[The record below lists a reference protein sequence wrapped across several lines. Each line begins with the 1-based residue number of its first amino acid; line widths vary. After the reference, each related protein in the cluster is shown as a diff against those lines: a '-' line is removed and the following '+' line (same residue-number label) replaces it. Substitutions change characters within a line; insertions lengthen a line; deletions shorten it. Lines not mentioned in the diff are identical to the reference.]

1 MPYDLFIS
9 HASEDKPSAVRPLAD
24 ALKARGLVLW
34 LDELELEIGDSLR
47 KRIDNALNTS
57 RFGVVVLSHAF
68 FAKPW
73 PQIELDALLTR
84 EIRGE
89 KVILPIWH
97 GLSVSD
103 VENYSPILASR
114 LAYRTQ
120 DGIEAAADAIQ
131 RAVKKARPAND
142 SDPDSAWQVILR
154 EQLFEDFNTA
164 SGPYQGYFSHPSRR
178 EDAARYQAN
187 GGEVISNQILK
198 LPYYQTYWGYEA
210 AAQFT
215 PDLMESWKPIT
226 VRAIDRHF
234 AGKRWLEVPSEYSFS
249 SGPTVAMRIVQTIRH
264 TARAAEVMMLLDEE
278 NPLVDQVVWD
288 IVTEADTLQNSDGG
302 WPEFRANVG
311 PSSLWATI
319 YVYRLLSKYGLTVAR
334 SEGSEAFE
342 VKAAPVLLKMQMY
355 LIDQWKSERWVP
367 NDKIT
372 WDEGA
377 AAVLSELARFLSDQ
391 SLIAEVAAA
400 LLCTL
405 TPAGR
410 LSGAIPTGG
419 PSEISRAIRLAH
431 ALQSCPDSSVRE
443 DRRLARLIAWLSKS
457 LDRARTS
464 KLDTHDL
471 AFASFIVLM

>member
-215 PDLMESWKPIT
+215 PDLMES
-226 VRAIDRHF
+226 
-234 AGKRWLEVPSEYSFS
+234 
-249 SGPTVAMRIVQTIRH
+249 
-264 TARAAEVMMLLDEE
+264 
-278 NPLVDQVVWD
+278 
-288 IVTEADTLQNSDGG
+288 
-302 WPEFRANVG
+302 
-311 PSSLWATI
+311 
-319 YVYRLLSKYGLTVAR
+319 
-334 SEGSEAFE
+334 
-342 VKAAPVLLKMQMY
+342 
-355 LIDQWKSERWVP
+355 
-367 NDKIT
+367 
-372 WDEGA
+372 
-377 AAVLSELARFLSDQ
+377 
-391 SLIAEVAAA
+391 
-400 LLCTL
+400 
-405 TPAGR
+405 
-410 LSGAIPTGG
+410 
-419 PSEISRAIRLAH
+419 
-431 ALQSCPDSSVRE
+431 
-443 DRRLARLIAWLSKS
+443 
-457 LDRARTS
+457 
-464 KLDTHDL
+464 
-471 AFASFIVLM
+471 